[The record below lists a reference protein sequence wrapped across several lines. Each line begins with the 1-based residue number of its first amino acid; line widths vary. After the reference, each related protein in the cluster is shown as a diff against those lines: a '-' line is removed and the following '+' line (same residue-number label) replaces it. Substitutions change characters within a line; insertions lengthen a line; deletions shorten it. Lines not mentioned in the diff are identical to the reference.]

1 MATATIGQLPL
12 ASSVLDADLVEI
24 ELAASGLSKRI
35 TRIDLVGAS
44 LSGGGIIDTGGFTAT
59 IPANGTVA
67 MLAASQVFTGDNAFA
82 DQIAVGQS
90 TITAGISIDVGA
102 GANTVLR
109 GRTGAAS
116 MLTLQ
121 RSLAGAAGGNLVLR
135 KSRGTV
141 DAEADIQNGDGVGNI
156 VFAPWLNSAFQEAA
170 FIAAVIDGAPSAS
183 LAPTSIQFT
192 TGRNA
197 SDRALALTL
206 GSDQVATFAKYF
218 SWAGQK
224 RVSTQFDKT
233 NTTLATVT
241 GLQVDVIAGST
252 YYFKA
257 TLHITADATG
267 GHKVA
272 IAGSGGLTATSIIY
286 QVNSLSNSA
295 DAIIIANRLTA
306 LGGAGAGHAGST
318 EVYCEIEGTIT
329 VNAAGT
335 LLVQF
340 AQNAANGTSSVLV
353 GSTFVVHRIA

>member
-12 ASSVLDADLVEI
+12 ASSVLDEDLVEI

-59 IPANGTVA
+59 IPGNGTVA
-67 MLAASQVFTGDNAFA
+67 MLGTANVFTQDNTFA

-90 TITAGISIDVGA
+90 AVTSGIQIDVTP
-102 GANTVLR
+102 GANQTLR
-109 GRTGAAS
+109 SRGTGAI
-116 MLTLQ
+116 MVVLQ
-121 RSLAGAAGGNLVLR
+121 RTSANSGGGNNYFY
-135 KSRGTV
+135 KSRGT
-141 DAEADIQNGDGVGNI
+141 AIGSEAVVLNGDGVGNI
-156 VFAPWLNSAFQEAA
+156 VFGGYDGAAFQDSAFIGG
-170 FIAAVIDGAPSAS
+170 FVDGAPSS
-183 LAPTSIQFT
+183 GVVPTSLQFW
-192 TGRNA
+192 TGDNA
-197 SDRALALTL
+197 AGRAVALTL
-206 GSDQVATFAKYF
+206 SSTQIATFSKYF

-241 GLQVDVIAGST
+241 GLSVDVIAGST

-272 IAGSGGLTATSIIY
+272 IAGTATATSIIA

-306 LGGAGAGHAGST
+306 LGSSAGHAGST

-353 GSTFVVHRIA
+353 GSTFVVHRIT